1 MDNNL
6 PWKIIDKYFEDNP
19 EGLVNHH
26 IESYNDFFQ
35 DGIYKIFKEK
45 NPIKI
50 LKNQDPETKNFKLQA
65 SIYLGGKDGNKLYY
79 GKPIIYDENNEHY
92 MYPNDARLRNMTY
105 AMSIHY
111 DVVIDYIIEDEDGNK
126 IETTTTLEKIFLGRF
141 PIMLMSKLCIMN
153 GLDRNV
159 RYNMG

>member
-111 DVVIDYIIEDEDGNK
+111 DVVIDYIIEDDDGNK
-126 IETTTTLEKIFLGRF
+126 IETTTTLEKIF
-141 PIMLMSKLCIMN
+141 
-153 GLDRNV
+153 
-159 RYNMG
+159 